1 MSDLSPKCAA
11 ERPLAVSINEYA
23 LWRPLASRGREQT
36 VEISM
41 KLFSFWRS
49 LATYRV
55 RIALNLKGL
64 VPDEVV
70 DVNLMKGAQRE
81 AAYRAVNPMMALPA
95 FIDGE
100 GPILFESLA
109 IIEYL
114 DETHPNPPLLPRD
127 ARGRARVRGLAQ
139 IVACDSHPLI
149 VPRVRE
155 YLEHEFK
162 LDEPTRIKW
171 CQHWHTAAVT
181 ALEAHLKEAAT
192 GRYCHG
198 DAITLADICLAS
210 QAAGAKFFSVDT
222 APFSNFTRIAN
233 SLSTIDAFAR
243 AHPLKQPGAPAS

>member
-1 MSDLSPKCAA
+1 
-11 ERPLAVSINEYA
+11 
-23 LWRPLASRGREQT
+23 
-36 VEISM
+36 M

-64 VPDEVV
+64 VPNEVV

-95 FIDGE
+95 LIDGE

-114 DETHPNPPLLPRD
+114 DETYPNPPLLPRD
-127 ARGRARVRGLAQ
+127 APGRARVRGLAQ

-171 CQHWHTAAVT
+171 CQHWHTAALT
-181 ALEAHLKEAAT
+181 ALEAHLKDAAT

-198 DAITLADICLAS
+198 DAITLPTSAS
-210 QAAGAKFFSVDT
+210 RAK
-222 APFSNFTRIAN
+222 PREQN
-233 SLSTIDAFAR
+233 SSRSTPRRF
-243 AHPLKQPGAPAS
+243 